1 MDCDPVSIRCASM
14 KVYPVAH
21 NVRKCKCAD
30 CKRVLLAGEGIQHR
44 YPMFH
49 GTGQFFYVCP
59 PCDVIREATE
69 QKIVDELK
77 ARSDGS
83 EH

>member
-1 MDCDPVSIRCASM
+1 MR
-14 KVYPVAH
+14 VYPVAH
-21 NVRKCKCAD
+21 NVRQCKCAD
-30 CKRVLLAGEGIQHR
+30 CKKTLEAGEGIQHT

-49 GTGQFFYVCP
+49 GKGQFYYCCP
-59 PCDVIREATE
+59 PCDAAREITE